1 MINFIATIMIIMS
14 LSVINKNVVIMKLI
28 IIIMIVN
35 GNWSII
41 MM

>member
-14 LSVINKNVVIMKLI
+14 LSVINKNVMIMKLI